1 MMEEGTYSLVVAFP
15 DGSESFVNGFAAGQ
29 IWEAMDRGDP
39 EIARTVVAG
48 NEEVI
53 RRMALARGYSV
64 EWIPCGMVEWA
75 DVTLTL
81 ENAAPLD
88 RANPHG
94 LRVV

>member
-53 RRMALARGYSV
+53 RRMALA
-64 EWIPCGMVEWA
+64 VEWA